1 MLFLE
6 DDFFRDPIVPEVHLT
21 LVVLFNVY
29 FQELMQGVNLT
40 ARMVAKLEE
49 ILWRMMGF
57 IGSARGLA

>member
-57 IGSARGLA
+57 IRSARGLT